1 LKSDEEAAVFAKI
14 SRAGTP
20 LGKYVEGKM
29 FYGVKTGLN
38 EAFEISDAQRTALTK
53 SSAANKALIKPF
65 AGGQDIRRY
74 RIDDKGRYMIVVPSG
89 WTRQQMRKSKSF
101 STDFSEKEA
110 WNWFSREHS
119 GIARHLGEF
128 TDPLRKRQDQ
138 GDYWWELRPCDYY
151 DYFGA
156 PKVVFPDICKGPRF
170 FLDRSGLYLANTAY
184 CLGVD
189 DLYLLGLLNSR
200 LFWFSISNISIPFGI
215 RAGKYRYRL
224 IYQYMEQVPIRVV
237 DPSNRSDK
245 LRHDRMVGLVE
256 QVLVLHQQLGAART
270 PQEQTALERQI
281 SASDAQIDR
290 LVYDLYGLTVEEIRI
305 VEEST
310 AAYAENGENG
320 DNGSNGEA

>member
-1 LKSDEEAAVFAKI
+1 MR
-14 SRAGTP
+14 SRA
-20 LGKYVEGKM
+20 
-29 FYGVKTGLN
+29 
-38 EAFEISDAQRTALTK
+38 S
-53 SSAANKALIKPF
+53 
-65 AGGQDIRRY
+65 
-74 RIDDKGRYMIVVPSG
+74 
-89 WTRQQMRKSKSF
+89 

-110 WNWFSREHS
+110 WTWFSREHS

-128 TDPLRKRQDQ
+128 ADPLRKRQDQ

-151 DYFGA
+151 DYFDA
-156 PKVVFPDICKGPRF
+156 PKIVFPDICKGPRF
-170 FLDRSGLYLANTAY
+170 FLDRSGLYLANTSY

-224 IYQYMEQVPIRVV
+224 IYQYMEQVPIRVI

-245 LRHDRMVGLVE
+245 LSQDRMGGLVE
-256 QVLVLHQQLGAART
+256 QMLALHRRGAVART

-281 SASDAQIDR
+281 SAIDAQIDS
-290 LVYDLYGLTVEEIRI
+290 LVYGLYDLTAEEIRV

-310 AAYAENGENG
+310 TAYTENGENG
-320 DNGSNGEA
+320 GNGNNGEA